1 MSDERVSV
9 RKSTRTRLRNRKEQR
24 DERLT
29 YSDQIREIIPDPENA
44 EPMVHDEDTPVT
56 ISLDEDAYDRVD
68 YLAGDGVPLREVIE
82 FFLYLDELDASVSP
96 EQVLREAYQY
106 SEQTN

>member
-9 RKSTRTRLRNRKEQR
+9 RRATRSRLRKRKGER
-24 DERLT
+24 DEQVT
-29 YSDQIREIIPDPENA
+29 YSDQIREVVPEDA
-44 EPMVHDEDTPVT
+44 EPMTHTKDELVT
-56 ISLDEDAYDRVD
+56 ISLDSDAYDRVD
-68 YLAGDGVPLREVIE
+68 QIAGEGVSLREVVE

-106 SEQTN
+106 SEQND